1 VVLSIWVLPTTD
13 FNDFLIVLE
22 FKNMGKKQ
30 IDIRKVLSQ
39 NIKKRRDLLGI
50 SQEKLA
56 ENAGISSNMV
66 KDIEGC
72 RSWVSDKT
80 LIKLASALKT
90 DIYRLLVPAT
100 VYEEEMHK
108 NIHNDL
114 LQILNKMRKDIDS
127 DFEESLKLYG
137 LK

>member
-1 VVLSIWVLPTTD
+1 MVLSIWVLPTTD

>member
-1 VVLSIWVLPTTD
+1 
-13 FNDFLIVLE
+13 
-22 FKNMGKKQ
+22 MGKKQ
-30 IDIRKVLSQ
+30 IDVRKILSQ

-80 LIKLASALKT
+80 LVKLATALKT
-90 DIYRLLVPAT
+90 DIYRLLVPVT

-108 NIHNDL
+108 NILNDL
-114 LQILNKMRKDIDS
+114 LQILKKIRKDIDS
-127 DFEESLKLYG
+127 DFEEALKLYG